1 MIVRAEQK
9 TPEQTAVLAESIYT
23 QVVAADP
30 PGIQCP
36 IILAVLRAQM
46 DRLLGAMAG
55 TPSPEIFG
63 ECGPEVLAE
72 VVRVSQ
78 EQHIEDTVRLFFVP
92 VLRERLTD
100 PDQTQS
106 ALRARIAAA
115 HPKLARLS
123 DSELEQAIRTLATT
137 PAPKNLGE
145 WRARLLAEPPSTS
158 SAAGCAACLYIPV
171 ILLVCLVVLGVCCLV
186 RRAFR

>member
-9 TPEQTAVLAESIYT
+9 TPEETAVLAESFYSEM
-23 QVVAADP
+23 VAAEP
-30 PGIQCP
+30 PGITCP

-46 DRLLGAMAG
+46 DRLLGAMTG

-63 ECGPEVLAE
+63 GCGPEVVAE
-72 VVRVSQ
+72 VERVAR
-78 EQHIEDTVRLFFVP
+78 EQHLEDTVRLFFVP
-92 VLRERLTD
+92 VLREQISD
-100 PDQTQS
+100 PDQTQT
-106 ALRARIAAA
+106 ALRARITAA

-123 DSELEQAIRTLATT
+123 DPELEQAIQTLATT

-145 WRARLLAEPPSTS
+145 WRARLLADPPSTFS
-158 SAAGCAACLYIPV
+158 TGGCCCITTGVVVLI
-171 ILLVCLVVLGVCCLV
+171 VCLVFLGFWLV